1 MKWNKLSRIKVF
13 NLTWTKKDIGPVR
26 FTFEE
31 VLCQLKEAG
40 TFLPIERFSVKA
52 LW

>member
-1 MKWNKLSRIKVF
+1 MKWKKLSRIKVF
-13 NLTWTKKDIGPVR
+13 NLTWKKTGPVR

-31 VLCQLKEAG
+31 VLCLLKEAD
-40 TFLPIERFSVKA
+40 TFLPVESFSDKA